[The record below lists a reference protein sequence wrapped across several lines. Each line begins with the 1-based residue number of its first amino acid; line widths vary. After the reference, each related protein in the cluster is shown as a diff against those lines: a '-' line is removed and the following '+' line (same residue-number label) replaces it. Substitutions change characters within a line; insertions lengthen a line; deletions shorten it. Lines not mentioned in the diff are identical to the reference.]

1 MRRRATEEMP
11 PYATDTAASAQ
22 LSGSHLAVSG
32 GLFLALLAVMSVVE
46 APIRPWTGSRVDAS
60 IQEARSEPAGAR
72 AASAPSA
79 CAGKQI
85 ITLRPAGEVSAR
97 AG

>member
-32 GLFLALLAVMSVVE
+32 GFFLTLLGAMSEVE
-46 APIRPWTGSRVDAS
+46 APIPPETG
-60 IQEARSEPAGAR
+60 
-72 AASAPSA
+72 
-79 CAGKQI
+79 
-85 ITLRPAGEVSAR
+85 
-97 AG
+97 